1 MGTTASALTSSSSS
15 TATFNGTSQ
24 YAADLQQAITHAVT
38 VASIPLT
45 ELQDN
50 VATLQSQASEV
61 TTLQNDFGSLQTAIQ
76 QLSSSTGNGSLAAT
90 LTDNSVATVTVDT
103 SSAATPGTYDL
114 NVISPGLP
122 TTALSNST
130 LPTVSDPSQSS
141 ISSSSSFTLTV
152 GTSTYTVSPTA
163 NTLDGLAQAI
173 NAGNYGVSATIVNIG
188 PPTAPDYRLSLQSS
202 TLGDETLQLND
213 GSQNL
218 LSVLT
223 PGAPATYQ
231 VDGQPSTPISS
242 NSSTV
247 TIAPGVTA
255 DLLQA
260 GDTTVTVAP
269 SSTAAANAL
278 SAFATAYNSAITDL
292 NSNHGTSGG
301 ALTGQSIV
309 LQLEQSLQGVLNYT
323 GGSGSVQNLTD
334 LGLSFNS
341 SGQLSFDQSTFEGAE
356 SSDPSGVASFLGSAT
371 GGGFL
376 QTATNVFNGLEDPNT
391 GVFAA
396 EQLST
401 QQQISSDNQE
411 ITQTQA
417 RITTMQ
423 NTLTAQMT
431 QADTQIAS
439 LESQVSYFTTLFTD
453 QQQDDNQ
460 TNG

>member
-1 MGTTASALTSSSSS
+1 MGTTAGALTSSSNS

-24 YAADLQQAITHAVT
+24 YAADLQQAITHAVA

-50 VATLQSQASEV
+50 VSTLQSQASEI

-90 LTDNSVATVTVDT
+90 LTDNSVATVTVDPT
-103 SSAATPGTYDL
+103 SDATPGTYDL
-114 NVISPGLP
+114 NVTSAGLP
-122 TTALSNST
+122 TTTLSNST

-141 ISSSSSFTLTV
+141 ISSASSFTLTV
-152 GTSTYTVSPTA
+152 GSSTYTVSPTA
-163 NTLDGLAQAI
+163 NTLDSLAQAI
-173 NAGNYGVSATIVNIG
+173 NGGNYGVSATIVNIG

-202 TLGDETLQLND
+202 TLGNETIQLND
-213 GSQNL
+213 GSDL
-218 LSVLT
+218 LTVLT
-223 PGAPATYQ
+223 PGAPAQYQ

-278 SAFATAYNSAITDL
+278 SAFATAYNSAITEL
-292 NSNHGTSGG
+292 NNNHGTVGG
-301 ALTGQSIV
+301 ALTGQSII
-309 LQLEQSLQGVLNYT
+309 LQLEQSLGSLLNYT

-341 SGQLSFDQSTFEGAE
+341 SGQLSFDQATFEGAE

-371 GGGFL
+371 TSGFL
-376 QTATNVFNGLEDPNT
+376 QSATNVFTALEDPNT

-396 EQLST
+396 QQLST

-431 QADTQIAS
+431 QADTMIAS

-453 QQQDDNQ
+453 QQQDDTQ

>member
-1 MGTTASALTSSSSS
+1 MGTTAGALTSSSTSA
-15 TATFNGTSQ
+15 ATFNGTSQ
-24 YAADLQQAITHAVT
+24 YAGDLQQAITHAVT
-38 VASIPLT
+38 IASIPLT

-50 VATLQSQASEV
+50 VSTLQSQASEIN
-61 TTLQNDFGSLQTAIQ
+61 TLQSDFGSLQTAIQ

-90 LTDNSVATVTVDT
+90 VSDNTVATVTVDP
-103 SSAATPGTYDL
+103 SSDATPGTYDL
-114 NVISPGLP
+114 NVTSAGLP
-122 TTALSNST
+122 TTTLSNST

-152 GTSTYTVSPTA
+152 GSSTFTVSPTA
-163 NTLDGLAQAI
+163 NTLDALAQAI

-202 TLGDETLQLND
+202 TLGDETIQLND
-213 GSQNL
+213 GQDL
-218 LSVLT
+218 LTVLT
-223 PGAPATYQ
+223 PGAPAQYQ

-269 SSTAAANAL
+269 NASAAANAL

-292 NSNHGTSGG
+292 NANHGTSGG
-301 ALTGQSIV
+301 ALTGQSII
-309 LQLEQSLQGVLNYT
+309 LQLEQSLGSVLNYT

-341 SGQLSFDQSTFEGAE
+341 SGQLTFDQATFEGAE
-356 SSDPSGVASFLGSAT
+356 NSDPSDVASFLGTAAGS
-371 GGGFL
+371 GFL
-376 QTATNVFNGLEDPNT
+376 ATATNAFSALEDANT

-396 EQLST
+396 QQLST

-439 LESQVSYFTTLFTD
+439 LESQVSYFTNLFSD
-453 QQQDDNQ
+453 EQQDDNQ
-460 TNG
+460 SNS